1 MPWRRATWANLSFN
15 QLTTFPVSR
24 NASTYEVSSS
34 QSISSPQRS
43 KRVKENTPPRCAMV
57 HNSPACSTSVTC
69 GWGDVATST
78 TRERQRQ
85 TIIIPDTPSPAVSV
99 ITISSDTDEEE
110 EQKHAP
116 TRWAVALCTSLC
128 AGERGTEEEKWWSI
142 PGVAVGSQE
151 LQLGLSTQVVFFL
164 WEEIW
169 WGGLDT
175 SWGLHR
181 LRWRSLPCCTFAVWP
196 WRSVVVSHL

>member
-1 MPWRRATWANLSFN
+1 
-15 QLTTFPVSR
+15 
-24 NASTYEVSSS
+24 
-34 QSISSPQRS
+34 
-43 KRVKENTPPRCAMV
+43 MV

-116 TRWAVALCTSLC
+116 TRWAAALCSSLC
-128 AGERGTEEEKWWSI
+128 AGERETEAEKWWSV
-142 PGVAVGSQE
+142 PGVAVGPQE
-151 LQLGLSTQVVFFL
+151 LQLGLSTQVVLFL

-169 WGGLDT
+169 WGGWNT
-175 SWGLHR
+175 SWGLRR
-181 LRWRSLPCCTFAVWP
+181 LRWCSLPRYTFAVWP
-196 WRSVVVSHL
+196 WRSVVVSLCHSLLSVRGNNSFCRTVERRL